1 MSMTKR
7 DLAVKIA
14 KETELVQKDVANVIQ
29 MMLDGLADELAN
41 GNDIEL
47 RNFGVFEVVTR
58 KKRVGRNPNAPQ
70 KEVVIP
76 ARSVVK
82 FRAGKEL
89 KVRVNDLKPEK
100 IKK

>member
-1 MSMTKR
+1 MTKR

-14 KETELVQKDVANVIQ
+14 NETELVQKDVANVIQ

-47 RNFGVFEVVTR
+47 RNFGVFEVVTH

-70 KEVVIP
+70 KEVFIP